1 MAKNLREKIKEMSI
15 ESQIK
20 IEERAQELI
29 ALELTMI
36 GVSNI
41 VLPHPNPPLVRGG
54 DWILLFFVCSLF
66 PNPSLFPKIKIPC

>member
-29 ALELTMI
+29 ALELTRQKLRKEKLKI
-36 GVSNI
+36 RKAIQLKQGKVIILKKISNNVS
-41 VLPHPNPPLVRGG
+41 V
-54 DWILLFFVCSLF
+54 
-66 PNPSLFPKIKIPC
+66 

>member
-29 ALELTMI
+29 ALELTRQK
-36 GVSNI
+36 
-41 VLPHPNPPLVRGG
+41 LRKEKL
-54 DWILLFFVCSLF
+54 
-66 PNPSLFPKIKIPC
+66 KIRKAIQLKQGKVITALST

>member
-29 ALELTMI
+29 ALELTRQKLRKEKLKI
-36 GVSNI
+36 RKAIQLKQGKVIILRKISNN
-41 VLPHPNPPLVRGG
+41 VLL
-54 DWILLFFVCSLF
+54 
-66 PNPSLFPKIKIPC
+66 

>member
-29 ALELTMI
+29 ALELTRQKLRKEKLKI
-36 GVSNI
+36 RKAIQLKQGKVIILKKISNNVS
-41 VLPHPNPPLVRGG
+41 L
-54 DWILLFFVCSLF
+54 
-66 PNPSLFPKIKIPC
+66 

>member
-29 ALELTMI
+29 ALELTRQKLRKEKLKI
-36 GVSNI
+36 RKAIQLKQEKVIILRKISNN
-41 VLPHPNPPLVRGG
+41 VLL
-54 DWILLFFVCSLF
+54 
-66 PNPSLFPKIKIPC
+66 

>member
-29 ALELTMI
+29 ALELTRQKLRKE
-36 GVSNI
+36 N
-41 VLPHPNPPLVRGG
+41 L
-54 DWILLFFVCSLF
+54 
-66 PNPSLFPKIKIPC
+66 KIRKAIQLKQGKVITALST